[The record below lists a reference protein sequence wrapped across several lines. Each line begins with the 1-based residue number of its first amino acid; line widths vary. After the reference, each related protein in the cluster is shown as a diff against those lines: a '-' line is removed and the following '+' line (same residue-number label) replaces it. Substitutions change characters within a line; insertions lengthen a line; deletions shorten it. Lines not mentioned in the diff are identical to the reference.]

1 MAYTPATLLCMVD
14 RIGAGPAWWSYSNT
28 DAHGTV
34 AGAGYF
40 SDGAS
45 RGLKV
50 NDVVIV
56 VDTDSNTCTVHM
68 AISSIAVAAAT
79 LA

>member
-1 MAYTPATLLCMVD
+1 MAYTPATLNCMID
-14 RIGAGPAWWSYSNT
+14 RIGAGPAWWHYSTT
-28 DAHGTV
+28 DAHATV

-45 RGLKV
+45 RGLKAG
-50 NDVVIV
+50 DAVIV
-56 VDTDSNTCTVHM
+56 VSSSGNTTTVHGAAS
-68 AISSIAVAAAT
+68 AIAINAAT